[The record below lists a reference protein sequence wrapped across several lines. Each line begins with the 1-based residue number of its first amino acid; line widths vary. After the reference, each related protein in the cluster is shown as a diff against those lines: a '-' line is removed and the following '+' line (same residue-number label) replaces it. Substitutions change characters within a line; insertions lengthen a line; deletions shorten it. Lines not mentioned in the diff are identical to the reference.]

1 MRFHRRIVLV
11 LTVFCLCP
19 TAFGSRVC
27 ADDKVMVLA
36 HETSWPPHYG
46 KDLEGGGYTVE
57 IVREALKRVGYRLE
71 TVWLPWKRAQM
82 EAARGDYDGL
92 GASYYTKERAMQ
104 FAYSD
109 PVAAT
114 EIVFFK
120 RSQDDIKY
128 SKLEDLKPYKIG
140 TGFGYGYPE
149 KFVKAD
155 YLHKIEAYEAKTNI
169 TRLLNKRIDLIIESR
184 QTILFYL
191 KQEFPDKADSLEVL
205 GEPLE
210 RMSLYVPFSKSRPDY
225 RQKVDDFNRGLKMIK
240 EDGTYQKI
248 MRKHGFNPV
257 RD

>member
-1 MRFHRRIVLV
+1 MGFYRVGAVAAALV
-11 LTVFCLCP
+11 CLCSI
-19 TAFGSRVC
+19 TFGSQVC
-27 ADDKVMVLA
+27 ADDKTIVLA

-57 IVREALKRVGYRLE
+57 IVREALKRVGYTLE

-92 GASYYTKERAMQ
+92 GASYYTEERAIK

-109 PVAAT
+109 PVATT

-120 RSQDDIKY
+120 RAEDTIAY

-155 YLHKIEAYEAKTNI
+155 LQKVEAYEAKTNI
-169 TRLLNKRIDLIIESR
+169 TRLLNQRIDLIIESR

-191 KQEFPDKADSLEVL
+191 KQEYPDKVNSLEVL
-205 GEPLE
+205 GDPLE
-210 RMSLYVPFSKSRPDY
+210 TMSLYVPFSKSRPNY
-225 RQKVDDFNRGLKMIK
+225 QQKVDDFNRGLKMIQ
-240 EDGTYQKI
+240 EDGTYKKI
-248 MRKHGFNPV
+248 MRKHGFDSN
-257 RD
+257 